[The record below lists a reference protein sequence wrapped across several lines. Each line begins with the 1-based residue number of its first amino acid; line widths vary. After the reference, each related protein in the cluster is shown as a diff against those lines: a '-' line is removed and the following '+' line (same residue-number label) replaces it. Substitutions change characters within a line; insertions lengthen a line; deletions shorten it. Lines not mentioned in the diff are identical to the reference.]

1 MGDGVQFLDI
11 IIFAAIAVFLGLR
24 LRGVLGR
31 RTGNERQQRDP
42 FKRPVPES
50 RDETDRDKA
59 GRDKV
64 IPLPDR
70 NRTPTAEPA
79 PADIAKPEAGGLPGL
94 AQIRAADPSFDP
106 QGFLGGARAAFE
118 MIVGA
123 FAAGDAAALKPLLS
137 DEVFENFNGAIKA
150 RAKAKET
157 LETTLVGIS
166 SAEIVEA
173 ELQGRSALVTVK
185 FVSEQ
190 INVTKD
196 AEGRIVDG
204 DPATVA
210 AITDIWTFARNT
222 RARDPNWTLV
232 ATRSPN

>member
-31 RTGNERQQRDP
+31 RTGNERQRDL
-42 FKRPVPES
+42 FKRPVSRDGTPES
-50 RDETDRDKA
+50 REES

-64 IPLPDR
+64 IPLPER
-70 NRTPTAEPA
+70 PRGPAAEPGS
-79 PADIAKPEAGGLPGL
+79 PAKPETGGLPGI

-106 QGFLGGARAAFE
+106 QGFLAGGRAAFE

-137 DEVFENFNGAIKA
+137 DEVFENFNGAIKS

-166 SAEIVEA
+166 SAEIIEA
-173 ELQGRSALVTVK
+173 ELQGRNALVTVK

-204 DPATVA
+204 DPSTVA
-210 AITDIWTFARNT
+210 TITDIWTFARNT

>member
-11 IIFAAIAVFLGLR
+11 IIFAAIAVALGLR
-24 LRGVLGR
+24 LRSVLGR
-31 RTGNERQQRDP
+31 RTGNERPHDPLNPNPSREGRDAAP
-42 FKRPVPES
+42 AE
-50 RDETDRDKA
+50 

-64 IPLPDR
+64 VQLPDR
-70 NRTPTAEPA
+70 SRGPA
-79 PADIAKPEAGGLPGL
+79 PGPAETASASGVPGIGR
-94 AQIRAADPSFDP
+94 IRAVDPSFDP
-106 QGFLGGARAAFE
+106 GGFLGGARAAFE
-118 MIVGA
+118 MVVGA
-123 FAAGDAAALKPLLS
+123 FAAGDSATLRPLLS

-150 RAKAKET
+150 RAKANET
-157 LETTLVGIS
+157 LHTTLVGIK
-166 SAEIVEA
+166 SAEIIEA
-173 ELQGRSALVTVK
+173 TMDGRTALVTVK

-196 AEGRIVDG
+196 SEGRIIDG
-204 DPATVA
+204 DPSTIA

>member
-50 RDETDRDKA
+50 RDETDRDKT

-70 NRTPTAEPA
+70 TRTPTAEPA

-232 ATRSPN
+232 ATRSPT

>member
-11 IIFAAIAVFLGLR
+11 IIFAAIAVALGLR
-24 LRGVLGR
+24 LRSVLGR
-31 RTGNERQQRDP
+31 RTGNERPHDP
-42 FKRPVPES
+42 LNPKLPHEGREAAPA
-50 RDETDRDKA
+50 D

-64 IPLPDR
+64 VQLPDR
-70 NRTPTAEPA
+70 GRGPA
-79 PADIAKPEAGGLPGL
+79 PSPAEAASASGVPG
-94 AQIRAADPSFDP
+94 IGRIIAADSSFDP
-106 QGFLGGARAAFE
+106 GGFLGGARAAFE

-123 FAAGDAAALKPLLS
+123 FAAGDAATLRPLLS

-150 RAKAKET
+150 RAKANET
-157 LETTLVGIS
+157 LHTTLVGIK
-166 SAEIVEA
+166 SAEIIEA
-173 ELQGRSALVTVK
+173 TLDGKTALVTVK

-196 AEGRIVDG
+196 SEGRIIDG
-204 DPATVA
+204 DPSTIAV
-210 AITDIWTFARNT
+210 ITDIWTFARNI

>member
-11 IIFAAIAVFLGLR
+11 IIFAAIAVALGLR
-24 LRGVLGR
+24 LRSVLGR
-31 RTGNERQQRDP
+31 RTGNERRHDPLNPNLPRDAASA
-42 FKRPVPES
+42 E
-50 RDETDRDKA
+50 DR

-64 IPLPDR
+64 VQLPDR
-70 NRTPTAEPA
+70 AHGPASGPTEAEAEAAAGA
-79 PADIAKPEAGGLPGL
+79 PGVSR
-94 AQIRAADPSFDP
+94 IRAADPSFDP
-106 QGFLGGARAAFE
+106 AGFLGGARAAFE

-123 FAAGDAAALKPLLS
+123 FAAGDASALRPLLS

-150 RAKAKET
+150 RAKANET
-157 LETTLVGIS
+157 LHTTLVGIK
-166 SAEIVEA
+166 SAEVIDA
-173 ELQGRSALVTVK
+173 TLDGRTALVTVK

-196 AEGRIVDG
+196 SESRIIDG
-204 DPATVA
+204 DPSTIAT
-210 AITDIWTFARNT
+210 ITDIWTFARNT